1 MPRRFWD
8 RLLQLLI
15 VLLGLG
21 LFLELIAHL
30 VAEILWF
37 REVDYLSTF
46 IKRLQTQL
54 GLWSVTSTLSLGF
67 LLGNLFLAQRQKW
80 HSIPKPVESSQFNL
94 QGYPASPVSFRPNPQ
109 SAVLRFP
116 WLLIIVAGF
125 CLLIGLMLLYYSQVT
140 FSLLQPDYTLPKV
153 SQPLP
158 SRFDASFFWQSLP
171 QIVGQIGQIAAVVV
185 IVILLLAN
193 GSFWLT
199 TIAVVLSVIFGLVM
213 SGNWSRILQY
223 FSETEFERVDPQFG
237 HDIGFYLFR
246 LPLWQLLDFW
256 LGGLFLYGLVAV
268 SLIYLFSPESLSQGR
283 FPGFPR
289 SQLRHLYALGGA
301 TMLTLALHHWLER
314 YQILY
319 SERGV
324 TYGAS
329 YTDVKVQLQIE
340 TVLAIAALLL
350 AGWLLLKAISGSG
363 KKRDSQMFLRHKPQI
378 PFSPFPFLIY
388 LIVLMSGVA
397 LNEAVQRFV
406 VQPNELALEQ
416 PYIER
421 TIALTRSAFNL
432 DAIDART
439 FNPQGQLTAND
450 IRQNDLTIDNIR
462 LWDTR
467 PILQT
472 NRQLQQIRLYYQ
484 FLSADI
490 DRYNLLVENPS
501 ETAEDLPIPE
511 SQSGESQDKQPTQK
525 PPAPQS
531 QKQQVIIAAREL
543 DYSEVPQQGKT
554 WVNQHLVYT
563 HGYGFTLSPVNLVG
577 EGGLPFYFVKNIG
590 TENDQGALQTS
601 SELIRDSIP
610 IGKPRIYYGE
620 LTDAYIMTKTRAREL
635 DFPSGDENV
644 YFSYDGTGG
653 IDIGASWR
661 RLLFASY
668 LKDWQMLFTRN
679 FTPDTQLLFRRSI
692 RQRVRA
698 IAPFLHYD
706 RDPYLVVVDTGE
718 NSDHYLHWIIDAYT
732 ISDHY
737 PYSDPGEN
745 QFNYIRNSVK
755 VVIDAYNGNL
765 DFYIA
770 DPGDPVIQT
779 WNQIFPDLLQPLNAM
794 PANLRS
800 HIRYP
805 VDLFSTQ
812 SERLLT
818 YHMTDPQ
825 VFYNREDQWQIPQEI
840 YGSDRQPVKP
850 YYLIMKLPTA
860 TSEEFIL
867 LSPYTP
873 TSRPN
878 LIAWLA
884 ARSDGEDYG
893 KLLLYQ
899 FPKQELVYGPNQIEA
914 LINQDPVIS
923 QQISLWN
930 REGSRAVQGNL
941 LVIPIDQSL
950 LYVEPVYLEAEQNSL
965 PTLVRV
971 IIVYENRIVMA
982 QTLEAALKAIFS
994 PEESATPTIV
1004 RPLETLPTGSDAAPP
1019 ADNGE

>member
-1 MPRRFWD
+1 MP
-8 RLLQLLI
+8 LLI
-15 VLLGLG
+15 GLLGLG

-30 VAEILWF
+30 FAETLWF
-37 REVDYLSTF
+37 REVDYLPIF
-46 IKRLQTQL
+46 FKRLQTQL
-54 GLWSVTSTLSLGF
+54 GLWLFTSSLSLGF
-67 LLGNLFLAQRQKW
+67 LLSNLFLAQRQKW
-80 HSIPKPVESSQFNL
+80 HSTPEPVEMPMNL
-94 QGYPASPVSFRPNPQ
+94 RGYPASPIFFRPVPQ
-109 SAVLRFP
+109 SGVLRLP
-116 WLLIIVAGF
+116 WLLLIVIGF
-125 CLLIGLMLLYYSQVT
+125 CLLIGLMLVYYSQITLSVWQ
-140 FSLLQPDYTLPKV
+140 LDYNLPKG
-153 SQPLP
+153 SQPVP
-158 SRFDASFFWQSLP
+158 SRFDATFFWQTLP
-171 QIVGQIGQIAAVVV
+171 QVVRQIGQIATVVVVV
-185 IVILLLAN
+185 ILVLTN
-193 GSFWLT
+193 GAFWLT
-199 TIAVVLSVIFGLVM
+199 AIAGVMSLIFGLVM
-213 SGNWSRILQY
+213 SGNWSRVVQY
-223 FSETEFERVDPQFG
+223 LNPTTFNQLDPQFG
-237 HDIGFYLFR
+237 NDISFYIFR

-268 SLIYLFSPESLSQGR
+268 CLIYLLAADSLAQGK
-283 FPGFPR
+283 FPGFSRP
-289 SQLRHLYALGGA
+289 QLRHLYALGGA
-301 TMLTLALHHWLER
+301 TMLTLALHHWLNR
-314 YQILY
+314 YQLLY

-329 YTDVKVQLQIE
+329 YTDVKVQLPLE
-340 TVLAIAALLL
+340 TTLAIAAILI
-350 AGWLLLKAISGSG
+350 AGWLLLKALTGSG
-363 KKRDSQMFLRHKPQI
+363 KTRAQNRLRRKPQI
-378 PFSPFPFLIY
+378 PFSGVPFGLYLLI
-388 LIVLMSGVA
+388 LIASVGMTES
-397 LNEAVQRFV
+397 VQRLV
-406 VQPNELALEQ
+406 VQPNELDREQ
-416 PYIER
+416 PYIKRSIE
-421 TIALTRSAFNL
+421 LTRAAFDLNEIE
-432 DAIDART
+432 AYT
-439 FNPQGQLTAND
+439 FNPEGQLTAAA
-450 IRQNDLTIDNIR
+450 IAENDLTIDNIR

-472 NRQLQQIRLYYQ
+472 NRQLQQIRLYYR
-484 FLSADI
+484 FPDADI
-490 DRYNLLVENPS
+490 DRYTLLVEQP
-501 ETAEDLPIPE
+501 ETDNLAEVPPRPTPDKG
-511 SQSGESQDKQPTQK
+511 GEIEDNFVPVPTLR
-525 PPAPQS
+525 PPTPQTER
-531 QKQQVIIAAREL
+531 QQVIIAAREL
-543 DYSEVPQQGKT
+543 DYSEVPQQAKT
-554 WVNQHLVYT
+554 WVNKHLVYT
-563 HGYGFTLSPVNLVG
+563 HGYGFTLSPVNLVD
-577 EGGLPFYFVKNIG
+577 EGGLPFYFVRNIG
-590 TENDQGALQTS
+590 AGNDEGALQTS

-620 LTDAYIMTKTRAREL
+620 LTNNYVMTATQSLEF

-644 YFSYDGTGG
+644 YFTYDGTGG
-653 IDIGASWR
+653 ITIGSQWR
-661 RLLFASY
+661 RLLFAVY
-668 LKDWQMLFTRN
+668 LKDWQMLFTDN
-679 FTPDTQLLFRRSI
+679 FTSNTQLLFRRNI
-692 RQRVRA
+692 NERVRA

-706 RDPYLVVVDTGE
+706 RDPYLVVADTSE
-718 NSDHYLHWIIDAYT
+718 NSDHYLYWIVDAYT

-812 SERLLT
+812 SERLLI

-884 ARSDGEDYG
+884 ARSDGEEYG

-982 QTLEAALKAIFS
+982 QTLEAALEAIFS

-1004 RPLETLPTGSDAAPP
+1004 RPVETLPTGSDAAPP

>member
-1 MPRRFWD
+1 MP
-8 RLLQLLI
+8 LLI
-15 VLLGLG
+15 GLLGLG

-30 VAEILWF
+30 FAETLWF
-37 REVDYLSTF
+37 REVDYLPIF
-46 IKRLQTQL
+46 FKRLQTQL
-54 GLWSVTSTLSLGF
+54 GLWLFTSSLSLGF
-67 LLGNLFLAQRQKW
+67 LLSNLFLAQRQKW
-80 HSIPKPVESSQFNL
+80 HSTPEPVEMPMNL
-94 QGYPASPVSFRPNPQ
+94 RGYPASPVFFRPVPQ
-109 SAVLRFP
+109 SGVLRLP
-116 WLLIIVAGF
+116 WLLLIVIGF
-125 CLLIGLMLLYYSQVT
+125 CLLIGLMLVYYSQITLSVWQ
-140 FSLLQPDYTLPKV
+140 LDYNLPKG
-153 SQPLP
+153 SQPVP
-158 SRFDASFFWQSLP
+158 SRFDATFFWQTLP
-171 QIVGQIGQIAAVVV
+171 QVVRQIGQIATVVVVV
-185 IVILLLAN
+185 ILVLTN
-193 GSFWLT
+193 GAFWLT
-199 TIAVVLSVIFGLVM
+199 AIAGVMSLIFGLVM
-213 SGNWSRILQY
+213 SGNWSRVVQY
-223 FSETEFERVDPQFG
+223 LNPTTFNQLDPQFG
-237 HDIGFYLFR
+237 NDISFYIFR

-268 SLIYLFSPESLSQGR
+268 CLIYLLAADSLAQGK
-283 FPGFPR
+283 FPGFSRP
-289 SQLRHLYALGGA
+289 QLRHLYALGGA
-301 TMLTLALHHWLER
+301 TMLTLALHHWLNR
-314 YQILY
+314 YQLLY

-329 YTDVKVQLQIE
+329 YTDVKVQLPLE
-340 TVLAIAALLL
+340 TTLAIAAILI
-350 AGWLLLKAISGSG
+350 AGWLLLKALTGSG
-363 KKRDSQMFLRHKPQI
+363 KTRAQNRLRRKPQI
-378 PFSPFPFLIY
+378 PFSGVPFGLYLLI
-388 LIVLMSGVA
+388 LIASVGMTES
-397 LNEAVQRFV
+397 VQRLV
-406 VQPNELALEQ
+406 VQPNELDREQ
-416 PYIER
+416 PYIKRSIE
-421 TIALTRSAFNL
+421 LTRAAFDLNEIE
-432 DAIDART
+432 AYT
-439 FNPQGQLTAND
+439 FNPEGQLTAAA
-450 IRQNDLTIDNIR
+450 IAENDLTIDNIR

-472 NRQLQQIRLYYQ
+472 NRQLQQIRLYYR
-484 FLSADI
+484 FPDADI
-490 DRYNLLVENPS
+490 DRYTLLVEQP
-501 ETAEDLPIPE
+501 ETDNLAEVPPRPTPDKG
-511 SQSGESQDKQPTQK
+511 GEIEDNFVPVPTLR
-525 PPAPQS
+525 PPTPQTER
-531 QKQQVIIAAREL
+531 QQVIIAAREL
-543 DYSEVPQQGKT
+543 DYSEVPQQAKT
-554 WVNQHLVYT
+554 WVNKHLVYT
-563 HGYGFTLSPVNLVG
+563 HGYGFTLSPVNLVD
-577 EGGLPFYFVKNIG
+577 EGGLPFYFVRNIG
-590 TENDQGALQTS
+590 AGNDEGALQTS

-620 LTDAYIMTKTRAREL
+620 LTNNYVMTATQSLEF

-644 YFSYDGTGG
+644 YFTYDGTGG
-653 IDIGASWR
+653 ITIGSQWR
-661 RLLFASY
+661 RLLFAVY
-668 LKDWQMLFTRN
+668 LKDWQMLFTDN
-679 FTPDTQLLFRRSI
+679 FTSNTQLLFRRNI
-692 RQRVRA
+692 NERVRA

-706 RDPYLVVVDTGE
+706 RDPYLVVADTSE
-718 NSDHYLHWIIDAYT
+718 NSDHYLYWIVDAYT

-812 SERLLT
+812 SERLLI

-884 ARSDGEDYG
+884 ARSDGEEYG

-982 QTLEAALKAIFS
+982 QTLEAALEAIFS

-1004 RPLETLPTGSDAAPP
+1004 RPVETLPTGSDAAPP

>member
-1 MPRRFWD
+1 MPKRFWD

-21 LFLELIAHL
+21 LFLEIIAHL
-30 VAEILWF
+30 IAEILWF
-37 REVDYLSTF
+37 REVDYLPTF

-54 GLWSVTSTLSLGF
+54 GLWSITSSLSLGF
-67 LLGNLFLAQRQKW
+67 LLGNLLLAQRQKW
-80 HSIPKPVESSQFNL
+80 HSQPEPAESPPFKL
-94 QGYPASPVSFRPNPQ
+94 QSSPASLSRSTPQ

-125 CLLIGLMLLYYSQVT
+125 GLLIGLMLLYYSQVT
-140 FSLLQPDYTLPKV
+140 FALLQPDYTLPKV

-171 QIVGQIGQIAAVVV
+171 QIVGQIGQIAAVIFV
-185 IVILLLAN
+185 VILLLAN

-199 TIAVVLSVIFGLVM
+199 TIAVAISFIFGLVI
-213 SGNWSRILQY
+213 SGNWSRVLQY
-223 FSETEFERVDPQFG
+223 FSQTEFERVDPQFG
-237 HDIGFYLFR
+237 NEIGFYLFR

-268 SLIYLFSPESLSQGR
+268 SLIYLLSAESLAQGR
-283 FPGFPR
+283 FPGFSR
-289 SQLRHLYALGGA
+289 TQLRHLYALGGA

-329 YTDVKVQLQIE
+329 YTDVKVQLPIE

-350 AGWLLLKAISGSG
+350 AGWLLLKALTGSG
-363 KKRDSQMFLRHKPQI
+363 KKQNSQMFLRRKPQI
-378 PFSPFPFLIY
+378 PFSLLPFLIY
-388 LIVLMSGVA
+388 LIVLISGVA
-397 LNEAVQRFV
+397 LSEAVQRLV

-421 TIALTRSAFNL
+421 TIALTRAAFNL
-432 DAIDART
+432 DTIDART

-490 DRYNLLVENPS
+490 DRYTLLVEDSTVP
-501 ETAEDLPIPE
+501 AEVPTPE
-511 SQSGESQDKQPTQK
+511 PQAGANQDNRPTQTS
-525 PPAPQS
+525 PTPQS

-577 EGGLPFYFVKNIG
+577 DGGLPFYFVQNIG

-601 SELIRDSIP
+601 SEAIRDSIP

-620 LTDAYIMTKTRAREL
+620 LTDAYIMTKTRAREF

-661 RLLFASY
+661 RLLFATY

-679 FTPDTQLLFRRSI
+679 FTPETQVLFRRNI
-692 RQRVRA
+692 KQRVRA
-698 IAPFLHYD
+698 IAPFLYYD
-706 RDPYLVVVDTGE
+706 RDPYLVVADTGD

-755 VVIDAYNGNL
+755 VVIDAYNGNIN
-765 DFYIA
+765 FYIA
-770 DPGDPVIQT
+770 DPSDPVIQT
-779 WNQIFPDLLQPLNAM
+779 WSRIFPDLLQPLDAM
-794 PANLRS
+794 PTSLRS

-805 VDLFSTQ
+805 EDLFSTQ

-840 YGSDRQPVKP
+840 YGSDRQAVKP

-884 ARSDGEDYG
+884 ARSDGENYG

-941 LVIPIDQSL
+941 LVIPIEQSL

-971 IIVYENRIVMA
+971 IIVYENQIVMA
-982 QTLEAALKAIFS
+982 QTLEAALEAIFS
-994 PEESATPTIV
+994 PEESSTPAIV
-1004 RPLETLPTGSDAAPP
+1004 RPVETLPTGADGVP
-1019 ADNGE
+1019 AGNGE

>member
-1 MPRRFWD
+1 MP
-8 RLLQLLI
+8 LLI
-15 VLLGLG
+15 GLLGLG

-30 VAEILWF
+30 FAETLWF
-37 REVDYLSTF
+37 REVDYLPIF
-46 IKRLQTQL
+46 FKRLQTQL
-54 GLWSVTSTLSLGF
+54 GLWLFTSSLSLGF
-67 LLGNLFLAQRQKW
+67 LLSNLFLAQRQKW
-80 HSIPKPVESSQFNL
+80 HSTPEPVEMPMNL
-94 QGYPASPVSFRPNPQ
+94 RGYPASPIFFRPVPQ
-109 SAVLRFP
+109 SGVLRLP
-116 WLLIIVAGF
+116 WLLLIVIGF
-125 CLLIGLMLLYYSQVT
+125 CLLIGLMLVYYSQITLSVWQ
-140 FSLLQPDYTLPKV
+140 LDYNLPKG
-153 SQPLP
+153 SQPVP
-158 SRFDASFFWQSLP
+158 SRFDATFFWQTLP
-171 QIVGQIGQIAAVVV
+171 QVVRQIGQIATVVVVV
-185 IVILLLAN
+185 ILVLTN
-193 GSFWLT
+193 GAFWLT
-199 TIAVVLSVIFGLVM
+199 AIAGVMSLIFGLVM
-213 SGNWSRILQY
+213 SGNWSRVVQY
-223 FSETEFERVDPQFG
+223 LNPTTFNQLDPQFG
-237 HDIGFYLFR
+237 NDISFYIFR

-268 SLIYLFSPESLSQGR
+268 CLIYLLAADSLAQGK
-283 FPGFPR
+283 FPGFSRP
-289 SQLRHLYALGGA
+289 QLRHLYALGGA
-301 TMLTLALHHWLER
+301 TMLTLALHHWLNR
-314 YQILY
+314 YQLLY

-329 YTDVKVQLQIE
+329 YTDVKVQLPLE
-340 TVLAIAALLL
+340 TTLAIAAILI
-350 AGWLLLKAISGSG
+350 AGWLLLKALTGSG
-363 KKRDSQMFLRHKPQI
+363 KTRAQNRLRRKPQI
-378 PFSPFPFLIY
+378 PFSGVPFGLYLLI
-388 LIVLMSGVA
+388 LIASVGMTES
-397 LNEAVQRFV
+397 VQRLV
-406 VQPNELALEQ
+406 VQPNELDREQ
-416 PYIER
+416 PYIKRSIE
-421 TIALTRSAFNL
+421 LTRSAFDLNEIE
-432 DAIDART
+432 AYT
-439 FNPQGQLTAND
+439 FNPEGQLTAAA
-450 IRQNDLTIDNIR
+450 IAENDLTIDNIR

-472 NRQLQQIRLYYQ
+472 NRQLQQIRLYYR
-484 FLSADI
+484 FPDADI
-490 DRYNLLVENPS
+490 DRYTLLVEQP
-501 ETAEDLPIPE
+501 ETDNLAEVPPRPTPDKG
-511 SQSGESQDKQPTQK
+511 GEIEDNFVPVPTLR
-525 PPAPQS
+525 PPTPQTER
-531 QKQQVIIAAREL
+531 QQVIIAAREL
-543 DYSEVPQQGKT
+543 DYSEVPQQAKT
-554 WVNQHLVYT
+554 WVNKHLVYT
-563 HGYGFTLSPVNLVG
+563 HGYGFTLSPVNLVD
-577 EGGLPFYFVKNIG
+577 EGGLPFYFVRNIG
-590 TENDQGALQTS
+590 AGNDEGALQTS

-620 LTDAYIMTKTRAREL
+620 LTNNYVMTATQSLEF

-644 YFSYDGTGG
+644 YFTYNGTGG
-653 IDIGASWR
+653 ITIGSLWR
-661 RLLFASY
+661 RLLFAIY
-668 LKDWQMLFTRN
+668 LKDWQMLFTDN
-679 FTPDTQLLFRRSI
+679 FTFNTQLLFRRNI
-692 RQRVRA
+692 NERVRA

-706 RDPYLVVVDTGE
+706 RDPYLVVADTSE
-718 NSDHYLHWIIDAYT
+718 NSDHYLYWIVDAYT

-812 SERLLT
+812 SERLLI

-884 ARSDGEDYG
+884 ARSDGEEYG

-982 QTLEAALKAIFS
+982 QTLEAALEAIFS

-1004 RPLETLPTGSDAAPP
+1004 RPVETLPTGSDAAPP